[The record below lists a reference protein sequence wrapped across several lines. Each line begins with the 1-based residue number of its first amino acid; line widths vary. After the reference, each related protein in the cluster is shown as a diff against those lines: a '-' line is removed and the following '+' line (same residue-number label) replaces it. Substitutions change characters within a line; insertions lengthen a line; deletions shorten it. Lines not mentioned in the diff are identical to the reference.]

1 MPKSSSKVFGTL
13 ILTIS
18 LISLQGTS
26 SHLQQGIG
34 NIRKLLEAD
43 SDENQQQ
50 HCSSVR
56 GINNSY
62 RCQFVKSHPSC
73 NEGSIPYMQIVYCW
87 FSSKVCPL
95 AYCLL
100 GIWLVFLFITLGLT
114 ADDYLCP
121 SLTVISRT
129 LGISQNIAGVTF
141 LAFGN
146 GAPDIF
152 SSLAGFTQNRD
163 QSGVQLVIQAL
174 FGAGIFVTTVVV
186 GVISFISNDL
196 TLTNRPFTRDVLFY
210 LGAVS
215 WAFITLY
222 RQKITMA
229 VAIGFIALYVVYIA
243 VVIIARYIYQG
254 WKRKAVQVEIQPDS
268 KIASRGELFDTS
280 NSAGARRQ
288 LDTVRDANEHSSWA
302 SSVNSQK
309 NYVPRRNISL
319 TPHSM
324 ISGALISSENT
335 LIAPAFQNAPA
346 LTRQYS
352 SDSEEDFPLLGGKR
366 KISAWRK
373 FLFGLEPIDREEWNR
388 SNFFKKCFMVCKAP
402 AVFCLNLT
410 IPVVDYDEEEHN
422 WNKWLNVL
430 HCLTMPV
437 FGVVATNNY
446 SHMIG
451 GKLPAWALA
460 LCAGLVLALIVAMT
474 TKSEKRPRG
483 HSLFAYLAFV
493 VSVVWI
499 YITANE
505 IVNLLKM
512 FGIVLGL
519 SDAILGLT
527 FLAWGNSL
535 GDLISNTAMAKQG
548 FGQMAVSACFAGP
561 LLNMLLGIGIP
572 CTYVTVTDSQHLIH
586 LHHQDN
592 QYIISAAFLA
602 ASLSSSAI
610 CIPLMGFRVPRMYG
624 AYLLTLYLAYLAV
637 SVATAVQHAH
647 HQ

>member
-1 MPKSSSKVFGTL
+1 
-13 ILTIS
+13 
-18 LISLQGTS
+18 
-26 SHLQQGIG
+26 
-34 NIRKLLEAD
+34 
-43 SDENQQQ
+43 
-50 HCSSVR
+50 
-56 GINNSY
+56 
-62 RCQFVKSHPSC
+62 
-73 NEGSIPYMQIVYCW
+73 MQIVYCW
-87 FSSKVCPL
+87 FSSEIRPL

-129 LGISQNIAGVTF
+129 LGINQNIAGVTF

-152 SSLAGFTQNRD
+152 SSLAGFTQNGD

-186 GVISFISNDL
+186 GVISFISKDL
-196 TLTNRPFTRDVLFY
+196 ALTNRPFIRDVLFY

-215 WAFITLY
+215 LAFITLH
-222 RQKITMA
+222 RKKITTPL
-229 VAIGFIALYVVYIA
+229 AIGFIAFYVVYIA

-254 WKRKAVQVEIQPDS
+254 WKRKAVKVDIQPDS
-268 KIASRGELFDTS
+268 EIASSREFFDIS
-280 NSAGARRQ
+280 NLAGARRQ
-288 LDTVRDANEHSSWA
+288 LGAGGDASEHSSWA
-302 SSVNSQK
+302 SSTNSE
-309 NYVPRRNISL
+309 NVPRRNNISL
-319 TPHSM
+319 TSYSM
-324 ISGALISSENT
+324 N
-335 LIAPAFQNAPA
+335 
-346 LTRQYS
+346 
-352 SDSEEDFPLLGGKR
+352 SEEDLTLLGGKR
-366 KISAWRK
+366 KISARRK
-373 FLFGLEPIDREEWNR
+373 FLLGLVPIDHEDWNR
-388 SNFFKKCFMVCKAP
+388 SNFFKKCFMIFKAP

-437 FGVVATNNY
+437 FGVVATKIH
-446 SHMIG
+446 SHDHD
-451 GKLPAWALA
+451 KLPAWALA

-483 HSLFAYLAFV
+483 HSLFAYLAFA

-499 YITANE
+499 YVTANE
-505 IVNLLKM
+505 IVNLLEM
-512 FGIVLGL
+512 FGIVLCLDEG
-519 SDAILGLT
+519 ILGLT

-561 LLNMLLGIGIP
+561 LLNMLLGIGIS
-572 CTYVTVTDSQHLIH
+572 CTFATVKYGNPISLQH
-586 LHHQDN
+586 QGD

-637 SVATAVQHAH
+637 SVATAR
-647 HQ
+647 

>member
-18 LISLQGTS
+18 LISLQGTFWYFRPQHTVRGTS

-50 HCSSVR
+50 
-56 GINNSY
+56 
-62 RCQFVKSHPSC
+62 
-73 NEGSIPYMQIVYCW
+73 
-87 FSSKVCPL
+87 
-95 AYCLL
+95 

-129 LGISQNIAGVTF
+129 LGINQNIAGVTF

-152 SSLAGFTQNRD
+152 SSLAGFTQNGD
-163 QSGVQLVIQAL
+163 QSGMQLVIQAL

-186 GVISFISNDL
+186 GVISFISKDL
-196 TLTNRPFTRDVLFY
+196 ALTNRPFIRDVLFY

-215 WAFITLY
+215 LAFITLN
-222 RQKITMA
+222 RPRKEITMPL
-229 VAIGFIALYVVYIA
+229 AIGFIAFYVVYIA

-254 WKRKAVQVEIQPDS
+254 WKRKAVKVEIQPDS
-268 KIASRGELFDTS
+268 EIASRGELFDTS

-288 LDTVRDANEHSSWA
+288 LDTVGDANEHSSWA

-586 LHHQDN
+586 EHQGD

-602 ASLSSSAI
+602 ASLISSAI